1 MSSDLQLASWPFPK
15 EATCSVY
22 WITSPQIDKT
32 SGAKFC
38 NVFFRAGNDPVP
50 HPLAVPWGLMPELW
64 IGRCFRNGSPLPQN
78 EPAAITI
85 SANMIKNSLID
96 TAAAQLPRSLYPM
109 FQIPQICREYCMGFQ
124 YKNVHYIIPCIE
136 LARSLFMW
144 NSLLANQLIS
154 TEGLEDCLVLSS
166 WELSGKDLAFDFS
179 PLCRDSINESFAKM
193 IAILYGI
200 PTFRQ
205 AWKQTAL
212 EFIKTARIQTTLPLE
227 KGLSLQC
234 HAIPGRRVTFLTAVV
249 DITLPMPFRS
259 ITYGPAINR
268 SANSDI
274 NSVYGKGASANK
286 HSQNQTTTLIGA
298 ATETAKSTGGISV
311 HRPGVL
317 VPSFLGFQA
326 RMHRKSSRSIN
337 NGCGNKKA
345 RQTLE
350 SAPEQNKLFTPND
363 RTGLGKLFESRI
375 LPQQTPL
382 IPPDPDFEDFFKALT
397 QLSFYTDVTLTKVA
411 YYDLPGEKDFCY
423 LKNGKRRRY
432 AVANLTVGGLC
443 WEILELCVKDN
454 YSISTLLIQ
463 TPNQESENSAHSFA
477 SRLVR
482 GNGHWTRSCLQSALT
497 CKLLDHYRNRRP
509 NRWAALLYSKMA

>member
-179 PLCRDSINESFAKM
+179 PLCRDSINESFAK
-193 IAILYGI
+193 
-200 PTFRQ
+200 
-205 AWKQTAL
+205 
-212 EFIKTARIQTTLPLE
+212 
-227 KGLSLQC
+227 
-234 HAIPGRRVTFLTAVV
+234 
-249 DITLPMPFRS
+249 
-259 ITYGPAINR
+259 
-268 SANSDI
+268 
-274 NSVYGKGASANK
+274 
-286 HSQNQTTTLIGA
+286 
-298 ATETAKSTGGISV
+298 
-311 HRPGVL
+311 
-317 VPSFLGFQA
+317 
-326 RMHRKSSRSIN
+326 
-337 NGCGNKKA
+337 
-345 RQTLE
+345 
-350 SAPEQNKLFTPND
+350 
-363 RTGLGKLFESRI
+363 
-375 LPQQTPL
+375 
-382 IPPDPDFEDFFKALT
+382 
-397 QLSFYTDVTLTKVA
+397 
-411 YYDLPGEKDFCY
+411 
-423 LKNGKRRRY
+423 
-432 AVANLTVGGLC
+432 
-443 WEILELCVKDN
+443 
-454 YSISTLLIQ
+454 
-463 TPNQESENSAHSFA
+463 
-477 SRLVR
+477 
-482 GNGHWTRSCLQSALT
+482 
-497 CKLLDHYRNRRP
+497 
-509 NRWAALLYSKMA
+509 